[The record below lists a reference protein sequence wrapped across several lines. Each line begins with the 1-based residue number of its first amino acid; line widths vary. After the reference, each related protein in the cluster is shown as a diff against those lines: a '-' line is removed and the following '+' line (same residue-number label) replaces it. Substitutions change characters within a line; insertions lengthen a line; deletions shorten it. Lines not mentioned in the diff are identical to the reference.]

1 MASDDESG
9 IGCSQRSM
17 APNCMICMES
27 LQDDL
32 SAISCG
38 HVYHTICIQTW
49 FQTKL
54 ECPAC
59 KRRVSRD
66 APSKH
71 TAFVL
76 HYQVGGTVHGS
87 GNNTMEVVDDTILE
101 PNSRVIL
108 DLIENAKVNRNMLDC
123 LRTEQASTRA
133 ERDSL
138 QIALDDLTSKL
149 KKMEKENKRLRNH
162 RHEVRLAHERN
173 HELQTRLGTLTTDF
187 SAARLKLSEAKAK
200 LQTLDVMSQIGKG
213 YSSDQLHA
221 IGGEEYNEMNF
232 NARGVALSI
241 LQQELVDATRA
252 AQKYT
257 QTIQDYKL
265 RRRVYDEKLS
275 DLEKENKILKAN
287 LEQKTSENA
296 ELLADVYDLERAQAT
311 SARSAISN
319 ENSTSPQTPTSAL
332 TERASSTNNF
342 RSHPVAGKHRA
353 ATLSAKP
360 RMGGLGGP
368 HGRQKRL
375 GGSHLMKQAV
385 AKHGLKKKPVGHGY
399 NGFGGSSRPRLSSG
413 DSNGFVRLT

>member
-1 MASDDESG
+1 MASDDDDG
-9 IGCSQRSM
+9 IVCTQRSV
-17 APNCMICMES
+17 APTCMICMES
-27 LQDDL
+27 LEDDL

-49 FQTKL
+49 FQTKM

-59 KRRVSRD
+59 KRQISRD
-66 APSKH
+66 PPAKH

-76 HYQVGGTVHGS
+76 HYQVAGKGHDSDHVTVDLEDGGVS
-87 GNNTMEVVDDTILE
+87 AQ
-101 PNSRVIL
+101 PSSRAIL
-108 DLIENAKVNRNMLDC
+108 DLMENARVNRNMLDS

-138 QIALDDLTSKL
+138 QDALDTVTTKMKKL
-149 KKMEKENKRLRNH
+149 EKENKRLRNH
-162 RHEVRLAHERN
+162 RHEVRMAHERN
-173 HELQTRLGTLTTDF
+173 HELQTRLGTLTSEF
-187 SAARLKLSEAKAK
+187 SAARLQLSEAEAK

-213 YSSDQLHA
+213 YSSDKLRR
-221 IGGEEYNEMNF
+221 IGGEEFDEMNF

-241 LQQELVDATRA
+241 LQQELVEATRTM
-252 AQKYT
+252 QKYS

-275 DLEKENKILKAN
+275 DLEKENKVLKAN
-287 LEQKTSENA
+287 LEQKSSENA
-296 ELLADVYDLERAQAT
+296 ELLADVFDLERAQA
-311 SARSAISN
+311 ANAGVAGGI
-319 ENSTSPQTPTSAL
+319 ENTTSPQTPSSAL
-332 TERASSTNNF
+332 RERASSSTNV
-342 RSHPVAGKHRA
+342 SSAVRA
-353 ATLSAKP
+353 RKRPAIQVTKP

-368 HGRQKRL
+368 HARQKRL

-385 AKHGLKKKPVGHGY
+385 AKHGVKKKVAGQGY